1 MNPHRFT
8 VRLTALI
15 VALTLIIGAFVVVL
29 HNVQITQGAQQSA
42 APNTFTYY
50 TRVKAARGNI
60 YDRNGKLIAG
70 NRASYD
76 VTLVNDVFF
85 SVGSPNENL
94 RRIVNLC
101 DELGLEYADHFP
113 VTMEKPYTYTTDEYS
128 STWNSYFRA
137 FLNYLGWD
145 SDISAAQLVR
155 NLRTRY
161 RLSDEW
167 TEEEIRKVISLRYE
181 LDLRRC
187 TSLSTYVLL
196 ADADTEVLAAL
207 TELNIP
213 GLDVVASSVRE
224 YYYDGLASHILG
236 RTGAIS
242 ASDADYYKELGY
254 SLDATVGVFGLEKAL
269 ESELHG
275 TDGLRVTTV
284 ASDGK
289 VLSEYYK
296 TSPAAGNNVELTI
309 DIDIQRVAEQAL
321 ASYIENLRENGV
333 NGTGAGKDVEGG
345 SVIVMKVD
353 TGEILACASYPTFS
367 LSDYYS
373 DYASLLEAPNN
384 PLINRALQALYPPGS
399 VFKMTTA
406 IAGIDNEIIYPEYK
420 ILDEGIYRRYE
431 SSGYTPACMYYTS
444 KHLTHG
450 SINVMRALAVSCNYY
465 FYEVGYMTGIDKID
479 AVAES
484 LGLGV
489 KTGVELN
496 EATGYRANPETK
508 KLLYSDPSTNG
519 WYGGDT
525 IAAAIGQSEH
535 RYTPIQMCSY
545 LCTLVN
551 QGTRYRATFV
561 RRVLS
566 SDYQQLLYRTEPE
579 VLSQA
584 EISDTAYNA
593 YIEGMRLAVS
603 ASYGTLG
610 QALRNYRIEVAGK
623 TGTAQHGGGGSD
635 HVSLV
640 CYAPYDD
647 PQIAITVQIEKGS
660 SASLLGQIAVQ
671 IFDAYFG
678 TVDRID
684 TAVGENTA
692 S

>member
-15 VALTLIIGAFVVVL
+15 TALALLVGAYVVVL
-29 HNVQITQGAQQSA
+29 HKVQITQGAQQSA
-42 APNTFTYY
+42 TPNTFTYY
-50 TRVKAARGNI
+50 TRVSAARGNI

-76 VTLVNDVFF
+76 VTIVNDVFF
-85 SVGSPNENL
+85 SIGTPNENL

-101 DELGLEYADHFP
+101 DELNLEYADHFP
-113 VTMEKPYTYTTDEYS
+113 VSMDKPYSYTTDEYS
-128 STWNSYFRA
+128 STWNSYFRT

-145 SDISAAQLVR
+145 SDISAAQLVH
-155 NLRTRY
+155 NLRARY
-161 RLSDEW
+161 NLPDEW

-187 TSLSTYVLL
+187 TSLATYVLL
-196 ADADTEVLAAL
+196 ADADTQTLAAL
-207 TELNIP
+207 TELNVP
-213 GLDVVASSVRE
+213 GMEVVASSVRE
-224 YYYDGLASHILG
+224 YYYTGLASHILG
-236 RTGAIS
+236 RTGSIP

-254 SLDATVGVFGLEKAL
+254 SLDSTVGVFGLEKAL

-284 ASDGK
+284 ASDGT

-296 TSPAAGNNVELTI
+296 TTPTAGNNVELTI
-309 DIDIQRVAEQAL
+309 DIDLQRVAEQSL

-333 NGTGAGKDVEGG
+333 NGTQAGKDAEGG
-345 SVIVMKVD
+345 SIVVMKID
-353 TGEILACASYPTFS
+353 TGEVLACASYPTYS
-367 LSDYYS
+367 LNDYYS
-373 DYASLLEAPNN
+373 DYSSLLEDPYT
-384 PLINRALQALYPPGS
+384 PLINRALQATYPPGS

-406 IAGIDNEIIYPEYK
+406 IAAIDNEIIHPEYRIEDK
-420 ILDEGIYRRYE
+420 GIYRRYE
-431 SSGYTPACMYYTS
+431 ASGYTPACSYYTS

-465 FYEVGYMTGIDKID
+465 FYEAGYLTGIDKID

-489 KTGVELN
+489 KTGVELS
-496 EATGYRANPETK
+496 EASGYRANPETK
-508 KLLYSDPSTNG
+508 KLLYSDPDTNG

-525 IAAAIGQSEH
+525 ISAAIGQSEH
-535 RYTPIQMCSY
+535 RYTPIQLCSY

-551 QGTRYRATFV
+551 QGTRYRATFI

-566 SDYQQLLYRTEPE
+566 SDYQKLLYRTEPE

-584 EISDTAYNA
+584 SISDTAYRA
-593 YIEGMRLAVS
+593 CIEGMRLAVS
-603 ASYGTLG
+603 ENDGTLG
-610 QALRNYRIEVAGK
+610 AALRNYRIKVAGK

-647 PQIAITVQIEKGS
+647 PQIAITIHIEKGA
-660 SASLLGQIAVQ
+660 SAVYLGQIAVQ
-671 IFDAYFG
+671 ILDAYFG
-678 TVDRID
+678 TLDKID
-684 TAVGENTA
+684 TVPGENEPG
-692 S
+692 